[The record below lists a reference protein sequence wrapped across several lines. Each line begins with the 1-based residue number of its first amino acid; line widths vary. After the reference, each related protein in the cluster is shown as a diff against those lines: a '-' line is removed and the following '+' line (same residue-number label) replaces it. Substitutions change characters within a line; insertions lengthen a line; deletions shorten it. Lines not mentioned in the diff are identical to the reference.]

1 MVRLVGTRVTLRAV
15 RPEEFD
21 AVWNAR
27 QELDDRVQPGG
38 SPPRERVRDQLKRS
52 GRATDGQIDLGIEAD
67 GRLIGE
73 IQARG
78 RPAQALPAG
87 VFELGLVVWDPA
99 DRGKGYGSE
108 AIALITGWLFER
120 GGAGRVQVT
129 TEVGN
134 AVLRRAL
141 RNVGFAFEGVLRG
154 FMPYRDGRDDYAM
167 YAATKPD
174 WERFGA
180 R

>member
-1 MVRLVGTRVTLRAV
+1 VVEVVGTRVTLRAM
-15 RPEEFD
+15 RPDEFD

-38 SPPRERVRDQLKRS
+38 SPPRQRVRDQLQRS
-52 GRATDGQIDLGIEAD
+52 GTVTDGQLDLGIEAD

-78 RPAQALPAG
+78 RPAQALPPG
-87 VFELGLVVWDPA
+87 VFELGIVVWDPA

-108 AIALITGWLFER
+108 AIALLTGWLFEH

-134 AVLRRAL
+134 GALRRAL

-154 FMPYRDGRDDYAM
+154 YMPYGNRRDDYAM
-167 YAATKPD
+167 YGATKPD

-180 R
+180 H